1 MLKTKHKQQF
11 CYFPSSA
18 CKDSPGLF
26 SIHYGIYCVCE
37 RCWFGLVTYVRKL
50 AGDCGMAYVVSIF
63 PMVKL
68 K

>member
-26 SIHYGIYCVCE
+26 
-37 RCWFGLVTYVRKL
+37 RFT
-50 AGDCGMAYVVSIF
+50 MAYIVSANAAGLGLLRMFVNWLVIVVW
-63 PMVKL
+63 PM
-68 K
+68 